1 MNFLAPAVVYLLCLA
16 TSIICAGL
24 LVRTY
29 LRSRSRL
36 LLWTA
41 VAFGLLALNNF
52 FLVLDM
58 LIFGEVDLRILRH
71 VSAAAAVIILI
82 YGFISESE

>member
-1 MNFLAPAVVYLLCLA
+1 MTFLAPAVVYLLCLA

-29 LRSRSRL
+29 LQNRSRL

-58 LIFGEVDLRILRH
+58 LVFAEVDLRLLRH
-71 VSAAAAVIILI
+71 ASAGAAVIVLI
-82 YGFISESE
+82 YGFISESD